1 MNPGDVTT
9 NTIILSPR
17 FFLEEYF
24 AILMENTA
32 LNHNWWEYNFS
43 GKPDEMLG
51 GGGGVGWV
59 TLWWTGNLSR
69 GGVKWYS

>member
-9 NTIILSPR
+9 NTIIFSPR

-32 LNHNWWEYNFS
+32 LNHN
-43 GKPDEMLG
+43 
-51 GGGGVGWV
+51 
-59 TLWWTGNLSR
+59 
-69 GGVKWYS
+69 